1 MKRIVILPLCL
12 LLLCG
17 GCGKKSS
24 TAANIQEQYSRVAT
38 AQMEAE
44 VTFHT
49 PQEDRSFTLQC
60 TFTPEESTVTVTAPE
75 TVKGVTATVSGEE
88 LTIAYDGAVLS
99 AGHRQRLSAGGGPG
113 DAGGR
118 RLLPPDAG
126 RHRRGH
132 AAEMHGVAGRGDAA
146 APVRG
151 VCRRRRGGGIGEAAG
166 LFLHAERRCKLT
178 LQGGNT
184 DGIYTAENMGRDRP

>member
-1 MKRIVILPLCL
+1 MILPLCL

-99 AGHRQRLSAGGGPG
+99 AGSVGRFGPVNALPCLLQAIGSGYLLEEGRETLEDADCYRLTLDATAGDTPLKCTVWL
-113 DAGGR
+113 DAET
-118 RLLPPDAG
+118 LLPRYAEFAADDAVVVS
-126 RHRRGH
+126 
-132 AAEMHGVAGRGDAA
+132 AKLLAFSCTLNEDA
-146 APVRG
+146 
-151 VCRRRRGGGIGEAAG
+151 
-166 LFLHAERRCKLT
+166 
-178 LQGGNT
+178 N
-184 DGIYTAENMGRDRP
+184 